1 MINLV
6 KVRLSNIELLRILSM
21 LGVLIVHADFGA
33 LGEPTRAELLSTPT
47 YTVIRTSLEAFA
59 IVAVNVFVLISDG
72 AAFVNYCFSAYFS
85 FLAYISYAIYLG
97 W

>member
-33 LGEPTRAELLSTPT
+33 LGEPTRTELLSTPHL
-47 YTVIRTSLEAFA
+47 YGYSDLPGGFRNRRRQCFC
-59 IVAVNVFVLISDG
+59 VNFRMVRNQFPMEQPL
-72 AAFVNYCFSAYFS
+72 
-85 FLAYISYAIYLG
+85 
-97 W
+97 

>member
-33 LGEPTRAELLSTPT
+33 LGEPTRTELLSTPPP
-47 YTVIRTSLEAFA
+47 IRLFGPPWRLSQ
-59 IVAVNVFVLISDG
+59 S
-72 AAFVNYCFSAYFS
+72 SPS
-85 FLAYISYAIYLG
+85 MFLC
-97 W
+97 